1 MPEKNVPDPADDAN
15 HIFHE
20 TTPAEG
26 LSAESAEDSS
36 PSLIL
41 PSVLRAE
48 PREAVPAAEKSE
60 KTPEKVPGKT
70 SEKSSPESQLHDG
83 WQQAP
88 TLFPHRH
95 PVELMLRFLQKQ
107 FSLPMLNFLEATV
120 VTVGH
125 LAVLAGAM
133 LMPIYGYYGTRNPA
147 GVLSETPAAA
157 GGGSLGT
164 MLAFTLLLLAFQ
176 YITWRIVR
184 DFKFWNL
191 QSPGRLSSRSICDIT
206 SSLFLFLGLASLLT
220 CTLNGLFYKEYIL
233 PFFGMCLCLGCMY
246 IAFYALHPA
255 LSAIRFAE
263 KNPPEEEIFSVC
275 IFLAKLI
282 FMRGAFMFYGLV
294 SLIVVAL
301 ATYFFFA
308 PQNIFQVTFF
318 ANYPSMPRFFTLCL
332 LGTAM
337 APLAGCVL
345 YLFTAYV
352 LMALRAVI
360 IRGRKDSQHP

>member
-1 MPEKNVPDPADDAN
+1 MTEKNLPSPEDSTDDAS

-20 TTPAEG
+20 DTLPEDAAG
-26 LSAESAEDSS
+26 VSAEDSS

-48 PREAVPAAEKSE
+48 RPREAEPAVPTAEKRE
-60 KTPEKVPGKT
+60 KTAKKPEKPA
-70 SEKSSPESQLHDG
+70 PELQDHAG
-83 WQQAP
+83 WLQAP
-88 TLFPHRH
+88 TRSSRLH

-120 VTVGH
+120 VAVGH

-133 LMPIYGYYGTRNPA
+133 LMPIYCYYGTRNPA
-147 GVLSETPAAA
+147 SALSETPCAA

-164 MLAFTLLLLAFQ
+164 MLAFTLLLLVFQ

-184 DFKFWNL
+184 DFKFWNQ
-191 QSPGRLSSRSICDIT
+191 QSPGRLSSRTICDIT
-206 SSLFLFLGLASLLT
+206 SSFFLFLGLASLLT

-255 LSAIRFAE
+255 LSAIRFAS
-263 KNPPEEEIFSVC
+263 KNPPEEEIFGVC

-294 SLIVVAL
+294 SLIVVSL

-318 ANYPSMPRFFTLCL
+318 ADYPSMPRFFTLSL

-337 APLAGCVL
+337 APLIGCV
-345 YLFTAYV
+345 FYV
-352 LMALRAVI
+352 TTIYILMALRAI
-360 IRGRKDSQHP
+360 ITRGRRE